1 MTENPALLTR
11 SGLGFYSVLLA
22 VSLILSKL
30 AEQMDR
36 WYTAAGPDLEAQL
49 AVGVGVGAL
58 GVWLSRLAE
67 RRIPGVQALAAD
79 FANLLRGLSRIQA
92 WILALASGIAEE
104 AFFRG
109 TLQPFIGL
117 VPTTLLFGFIHIG
130 PARRYLW
137 WTASA
142 LMYGLVLGLLF
153 EWGGGLVA
161 PVTAHVVLN
170 AVNLYQLARRP
181 VLAQPRAPAAGPL
194 DLD

>member
-67 RRIPGVQALAAD
+67 RRIEALAKVRD
-79 FANLLRGLSRIQA
+79 RYVGHRPQRLGNRLRNG
-92 WILALASGIAEE
+92 
-104 AFFRG
+104 
-109 TLQPFIGL
+109 
-117 VPTTLLFGFIHIG
+117 
-130 PARRYLW
+130 
-137 WTASA
+137 
-142 LMYGLVLGLLF
+142 
-153 EWGGGLVA
+153 
-161 PVTAHVVLN
+161 
-170 AVNLYQLARRP
+170 
-181 VLAQPRAPAAGPL
+181 
-194 DLD
+194 